1 MLHPLIS
8 PPINHT
14 VYPKTGRVPVEC
26 KFKHY
31 NGKQFKKLLNVT
43 IRMITREKKK
53 EDKVEQTNET
63 KVTTFT
69 VDKSHSN
76 QWLFLLMILW
86 LITLALSMWIIYEL
100 FIAFYHL
107 NYHYTGCQYLIDQLR
122 SGSLKPWL
130 PGNEIPFNSSNITT
144 PRIFHLLTLERGS
157 TSENVFKTL
166 GNTIKVFGEFTSIAN
181 HWRQL
186 WLNDDRDKLI
196 ESSEML
202 VSFIKNSTKYMPV
215 SIRRNEDISSGHG
228 DSKGHK
234 VKKSR
239 KKKHRKHKETRKH
252 KEIS

>member
-1 MLHPLIS
+1 NESKQIICLLSGRQSAKAYSKGVLNITPINATNNNNYTKLITIINAMLHPLIS

-31 NGKQFKKLLNVT
+31 NGKQFKNSLNVT

-186 WLNDDRDKLI
+186 WLND
-196 ESSEML
+196 
-202 VSFIKNSTKYMPV
+202 VSLLSKY
-215 SIRRNEDISSGHG
+215 
-228 DSKGHK
+228 
-234 VKKSR
+234 
-239 KKKHRKHKETRKH
+239 
-252 KEIS
+252 